1 MKNKKLK
8 VTNDNFAD
16 LLMKSAKQALD
27 HSKGKLELRETVT
40 FKIKDVPDIKTKDIA
55 KIRKDLN
62 VSQPVFAK
70 ILNVSSAAVKKWE
83 QGEVLPSGA
92 TLRLLQII
100 IKNPK
105 GFKEEYLEY

>member
-1 MKNKKLK
+1 MKTKKLK
-8 VTNDNFAD
+8 VTNKNFGD
-16 LLMKSAKQALD
+16 MLVKSMSQALD
-27 HSKGKLELRETVT
+27 HSKGKLELRESVS

-83 QGEVLPSGA
+83 QGEVMPSGA

-105 GFKEEYLEY
+105 GFKEDFLEF